1 MNSLERVKA
10 AISFSNPDKAP
21 IINYGK
27 ANSDI
32 VPLVT
37 MPSKYWRP
45 GHAED
50 EKGLFPRADGFRWEK
65 PEWAKDSKYDDWK
78 TLPHEE
84 IDEWG
89 CIWNQDGTGSTMGHP
104 GRPSLPDWSKLDEYL
119 LRYTPDA
126 EDKSRYNLFLKLGET
141 SKGKYYRMAL
151 LGPYAPLMV
160 AMNMRGFSNFLADH
174 HRNPE
179 KIKYL
184 LAHITDYFV
193 KNMKMWVKYGGK
205 PDGFMIFD
213 DLGTQDRPFMR
224 PKLFEKIYEPVYRTL
239 YETAH
244 ELKCEFHHHSC
255 GKIDKIMPILMDWD
269 LDAIEFDSPRMPGYR
284 DLRPFRGKIMMW
296 GCVNIQSI
304 YTQGTPEECE
314 REVWHMVR
322 NLGTSEGGFG
332 AYFYPQPYHIQ
343 APKENIRAFKKGMRN
358 YANYSKIPPHWW
370 TYPTTENWENS
381 IVPPLPPLN
390 L

>member
-1 MNSLERVKA
+1 MNSLKRVKA
-10 AISFSNPDKAP
+10 AISFSSPDKAP

-27 ANSDI
+27 ANSDV

-37 MPSKYWRP
+37 MPSKNWKP

-50 EKGLFPRADGFRWEK
+50 EKGLFPRADGFQWER
-65 PEWAKDSKYDDWK
+65 PDWAKDSKYDAWK

-141 SKGKYYRMAL
+141 SKGKYYKMAL

-174 HRNPE
+174 LRNPE

-184 LAHITDYFV
+184 LTHITKYFV

-239 YETAH
+239 YDTAH

-255 GKIDKIMPILMDWD
+255 GKIDKIMPILMDWG
-269 LDAIEFDSPRMPGYR
+269 LDAIEFDSPRMPGYP

-332 AYFYPQPYHIQ
+332 AYFYPQPYHILV
-343 APKENIRAFKKGMRN
+343 PKENIRAFKKGMRN
-358 YANYSKIPPHWW
+358 YANYSKIHPHWW
-370 TYPTTENWENS
+370 TYPTTENWEDN
-381 IVPPLPPLN
+381 IVPPLPPLK